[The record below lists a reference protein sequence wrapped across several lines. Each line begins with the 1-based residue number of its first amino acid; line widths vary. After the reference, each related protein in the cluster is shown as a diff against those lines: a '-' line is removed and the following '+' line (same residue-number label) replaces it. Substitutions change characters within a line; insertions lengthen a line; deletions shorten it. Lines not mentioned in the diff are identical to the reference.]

1 MYNSKRSEAARK
13 ANETRKANKLA
24 QQQYETAQ
32 RERRAELLENADEA
46 TKKALDDLY
55 TPFCVIDDEYEQLLA
70 EWEQEKTEEVKQGI
84 RHLLRKEVSAALIL
98 GYIEENLETFHLG
111 IYSMEIN
118 PEKILEDVLLEDD
131 FLGMNQPTPEA
142 KQKMWAL
149 TATSPFDGVSAQI
162 NEVNA
167 ALKADANN

>member
-1 MYNSKRSEAARK
+1 MNTKRSEAAHK
-13 ANETRKANKLA
+13 AHATRKANKLA
-24 QQQYETAQ
+24 QQQYDTEQ
-32 RERRAELLENADEA
+32 QERRAELLETADKA
-46 TKKALDDLY
+46 TKEFIDNCMY

-98 GYIEENLETFHLG
+98 GYIEQELDVFVFG
-111 IYSMEIN
+111 VFSMEIN
-118 PEKILEDVLLEDD
+118 PEKILEDVLLEDE
-131 FLGMNQPTPEA
+131 FLGMNQPTSEA
-142 KQKMWAL
+142 RQKMWAL
-149 TATSPFDGVSAQI
+149 TATSTFDRVSAQI